1 VIEIVRRYFTTVL
14 IPAVILA
21 ATGSLSAAALA
32 KTITIELKT
41 VCASAKSVKPPPA
54 EGVNYIPLEYPDRE
68 MYRNIIGI
76 IESARS
82 LEMQNHYQRVPI
94 AGERKQS
101 TMMQLAI
108 WMEIGSRKGQSK
120 DEVSPAAIRDDL
132 IKTIDLDI
140 RDLSEEERITF
151 DNGVDAIF
159 MAADLTRKEGIK
171 RGQDRQLIAQNRPGE
186 QPYTEYDRAGRVIR
200 SGDSSRTT
208 RYDAA
213 GRPIEVRDSQGDYT
227 RTEYDRAGRVIRSG
241 DSRTTRYDAAGRPIE
256 VRDSQGDYTSD
267 YTRTEYDRAGRV
279 IQSHDAS
286 GQETRTEYDRAGR
299 VIRSDSSTTRYD
311 AAGRPIEVR
320 DSQETPVD
328 LPTEQLDK
336 LLKNNDL
343 SMILE
348 GDGISTTMV
357 KVKLTNNTDRQLRVQ
372 IPIYTAFI
380 PDNPDYQTM
389 ISTHGEVVDLP
400 PR

>member
-1 VIEIVRRYFTTVL
+1 MIEIVRRYFTTVL

-227 RTEYDRAGRVIRSG
+227 
-241 DSRTTRYDAAGRPIE
+241 
-256 VRDSQGDYTSD
+256 SD